1 MLHHHWQW
9 NLKRNSRPGAQPVY
23 DEAASMWVKALA
35 LAGIS
40 GGLACL
46 LFILSLSSPR
56 AAELL
61 PALQENSGEVGEH
74 FVFNSNACNVTQRC
88 GVTTLNFLCLQLQV
102 VGNGSCGTTSSA
114 LSAKQRQGQDAAI
127 HRAYTAAYDV
137 FRQHLVKHA
146 LATESP
152 VPPLASPMGC
162 SWSPDVSNAHG
173 GCARLHA
180 GHTTGPGDI

>member
-56 AAELL
+56 AAGLL

-74 FVFNSNACNVTQRC
+74 FVLNSNACNVTQRC
-88 GVTTLNFLCLQLQV
+88 GALCSDYINFSMFAAP
-102 VGNGSCGTTSSA
+102 SCGEWLVRHYVFSPLSQATARARRSHTPGLHRCVRRFSPA
-114 LSAKQRQGQDAAI
+114 LGKACNR
-127 HRAYTAAYDV
+127 H
-137 FRQHLVKHA
+137 
-146 LATESP
+146 
-152 VPPLASPMGC
+152 
-162 SWSPDVSNAHG
+162 
-173 GCARLHA
+173 
-180 GHTTGPGDI
+180 